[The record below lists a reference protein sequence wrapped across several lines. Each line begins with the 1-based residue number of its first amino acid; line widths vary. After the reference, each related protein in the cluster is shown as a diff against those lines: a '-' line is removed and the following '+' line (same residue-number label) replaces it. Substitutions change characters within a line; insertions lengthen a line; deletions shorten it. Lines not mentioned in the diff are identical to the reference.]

1 MYVISNYV
9 KFFRR
14 SKVRFRDSEEAAKS
28 LNILVSEVEICYR
41 ASGSR
46 YICKAACSALAFG
59 NSLRAVDEGQ
69 AGH

>member
-14 SKVRFRDSEEAAKS
+14 SKMRPGNSEEAAKS
-28 LNILVSEVEICYR
+28 LNILVSKVEICYR
-41 ASGSR
+41 ASGRR
-46 YICKAACSALAFG
+46 YICEAACSALAFRH
-59 NSLRAVDEGQ
+59 SLRAVDEGQ